1 MVNTIDM
8 RDLRYL
14 NLFERITNIRTRY
27 CFEYNNTIIFCIPGK
42 LISKALGPNARN
54 IRRISEILRK
64 RVKIIFLPRNLSDAR
79 NFIGS
84 IVSPVM
90 FKDLEITPEEIIL
103 TAGSQSKAA
112 LIGRNRR
119 RLLEMQ
125 KIVRNFFKRDFK
137 IV

>member
-125 KIVRNFFKRDFK
+125 KIVRNCF
-137 IV
+137 

>member
-125 KIVRNFFKRDFK
+125 KIVRNFFKRDVK

>member
-1 MVNTIDM
+1 M

>member
-14 NLFERITNIRTRY
+14 NFFERITNIRTRY